1 VRGRRFSP
9 SSVSSLALPFSL
21 TSVLYLSPPPQKKI
35 RSPGTIFGRVVRTA
49 RFSFDSNH
57 GQLRSLRLRAQT
69 PEGLAAAISRAE
81 ALAARAAGDSYF
93 TVSGFGSMSTR
104 SDDGDN
110 LSSGPLED
118 EQVAAMA

>member
-1 VRGRRFSP
+1 MRGRRFSP

-21 TSVLYLSPPPQKKI
+21 TYVLYLSPPPKKI

-104 SDDGDN
+104 SDDGDK